1 MANPERQ
8 MKLPNTMNRL
18 GQSLSEFWN
27 ARNGRERALLAGAAS
42 LVTLG
47 LIYTLLIAPAL
58 SGRDQ
63 LSKNLPIV
71 RQQVAQLQA
80 MSKETRALSNKSAPS
95 ITPISK
101 ESLEAALTRKGLK
114 AQTVALTGDIARVQL
129 SAVSFAGLLDWLDDM
144 QKNALVTVVEAN
156 IVALAQPDMVNATL
170 TLRQQKNE

>member
-1 MANPERQ
+1 
-8 MKLPNTMNRL
+8 
-18 GQSLSEFWN
+18 
-27 ARNGRERALLAGAAS
+27 
-42 LVTLG
+42 
-47 LIYTLLIAPAL
+47 
-58 SGRDQ
+58 
-63 LSKNLPIV
+63 V

-80 MSKETRALSNKSAPS
+80 MSREARALSNKSAPS

-170 TLRQQKNE
+170 PLRQQKNE